1 MNSPLT
7 WESTDESSINFR
19 GIFFWIL
26 EVKEPEH
33 KHMNSDSIYTYP
45 SMKANTMN
53 KITWNTFT
61 IRKGNTY
68 CNKNNTRVSDKSLL
82 GSAILL
88 TWELYYKNFFISHK
102 FQPSFHL
109 KMVLKYIN
117 IYPWA
122 ANYLHPKNKH
132 L

>member
-1 MNSPLT
+1 MNSPLI
-7 WESTDESSINFR
+7 WASKDESSINFR
-19 GIFFWIL
+19 GNFFWIL

-33 KHMNSDSIYTYP
+33 KHINFDSIYTYP
-45 SMKANTMN
+45 SMKDNKMN

-68 CNKNNTRVSDKSLL
+68 CNKNNTRITNKNLL

-88 TWELYYKNFFISHK
+88 TWKLCYKNLALSHG
-102 FQPSFHL
+102 FQPSFHF
-109 KMVLKYIN
+109 KMVIKYIK
-117 IYPWA
+117 IAPWA
-122 ANYLHPKNKH
+122 ANYLHPENSN